1 MQQPRCGSNLSV
13 HGQRNGESD
22 AAHTCTRTH
31 VRTHTHAHTCARTHT
46 HTHTPEDYS
55 AKKKNEAIPFATTWV
70 DLESVILNKVSQ
82 TEKEKYPVTSLTRG
96 I

>member
-1 MQQPRCGSNLSV
+1 MHTHTR
-13 HGQRNGESD
+13 
-22 AAHTCTRTH
+22 AHAHARTH
-31 VRTHTHAHTCARTHT
+31 MRAHTHT
-46 HTHTPEDYS
+46 HTHTPEYYS

-82 TEKEKYPVTSLTRG
+82 TEKEKYPVTSLTSG